1 MNKKSALAYKA
12 LNDALTREGSNCLG
26 RGEEFSGERLPTE
39 ERARA
44 MCWRCPL
51 EGDDGKCEAYAQ
63 AERGK
68 LHGVYNGKVYDYWK
82 DLDKED

>member
-12 LNDALTREGSNCLG
+12 LNDSIRAIGSNCLG
-26 RGEEFSGERLPTE
+26 REEELSGENLPTM

-44 MCWRCPL
+44 VCWRCPL
-51 EGDDGKCEAYAQ
+51 AGDRGLCSAYAE